1 MLDFLLP
8 ALAIG
13 VLIAVTGLMILSRR
27 RNVRTVGEPTAT
39 ELPPAASPSSASRRG
54 GDGLD
59 QAEDA
64 LTPPPALVS
73 PTGDERS
80 AIAWLQDQFRSEIEQ
95 TTGID
100 ISADRMAQQRLLEA
114 IVAALLELRGKP
126 STTINLPFIAVDA
139 GGPKHFSRELTA
151 IEAEAAR
158 A

>member
-1 MLDFLLP
+1 MLGSRAFRENAVLDFLLP

-27 RNVRTVGEPTAT
+27 RKVRTVGEPTAT
-39 ELPPAASPSSASRRG
+39 EPPPAASPSSASRRG

-64 LTPPPALVS
+64 LTPPPALAS
-73 PTGDERS
+73 LTGDERS

-100 ISADRMAQQRLLEA
+100 ISADRVAQQISISAHAR
-114 IVAALLELRGKP
+114 R
-126 STTINLPFIAVDA
+126 TIPLKQVD
-139 GGPKHFSRELTA
+139 
-151 IEAEAAR
+151 
-158 A
+158 